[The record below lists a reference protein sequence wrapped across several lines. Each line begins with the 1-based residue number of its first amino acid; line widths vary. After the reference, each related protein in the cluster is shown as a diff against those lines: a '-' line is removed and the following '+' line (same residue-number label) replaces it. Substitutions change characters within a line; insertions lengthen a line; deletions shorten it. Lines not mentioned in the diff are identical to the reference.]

1 MKKLLLMSILVSA
14 MAFGATTPT
23 PATTAV
29 APKTAAPMM
38 NAPMMNNGQ
47 CNMGGSP
54 MMKGDYNMM
63 GPHGNMR
70 QYFSEEE
77 NATIIKNNDEIRKL
91 TSSEKPDWNKIGKLN
106 EENAKIMSKA
116 KTKMMQANHGNVTTT
131 GAVPAT
137 SVPATTEKKAGY

>member
-38 NAPMMNNGQ
+38 NNGQ

-63 GPHGNMR
+63 GPHGNMK

-131 GAVPAT
+131 EAVPTT

>member
-1 MKKLLLMSILVSA
+1 MKKLLL

-29 APKTAAPMM
+29 PPKTA
-38 NAPMMNNGQ
+38 APMMNNGQ

-63 GPHGNMR
+63 GPHGNMK

-116 KTKMMQANHGNVTTT
+116 KTKMMQATHNNVVNTTP
-131 GAVPAT
+131 PAT
-137 SVPATTEKKAGY
+137 VPATTEKKAGY

>member
-38 NAPMMNNGQ
+38 NNGQ

-63 GPHGNMR
+63 GPHGNMK

-116 KTKMMQANHGNVTTT
+116 KTKMMQATHNNVVNTTP
-131 GAVPAT
+131 PAT
-137 SVPATTEKKAGY
+137 VPATTEKKAGY